1 MKIGIIGD
9 VHIAPPPEKRIDDY
23 FQVGLNKIEEIAKAC
38 DVAIFLGDIFTN
50 PKVDEKYVNRLIRH
64 LDYCN
69 QVHKC
74 NFKTIIGNHDVAHE
88 EEVNLDDSSLGI
100 LHSSKVMGI
109 ITPDKP
115 AIIHDKDII
124 YRFNTI
130 PVKFKNAQ
138 EYIKTIRYT
147 NEVQLNVGGQL
158 KPCIDVLLVHH
169 QYESG
174 NPCFYYDDF
183 KDLGCKH
190 IFLGHDHKP
199 MDAGRIIY
207 PEFTVYRSGS
217 VMRNRA
223 DDYNFTRKS
232 IYYFIIDTE
241 PADGKTIYCKTVTMS
256 NPYNIFKV
264 EAVNKLNTQEKK
276 YTEVIDSL
284 IEKYKNNISLQ
295 DKFSIKKIMIELKAK
310 PESINYIDNQY
321 KKIGE
326 IFN

>member
-1 MKIGIIGD
+1 MI
-9 VHIAPPPEKRIDDY
+9 KRIQNIYYPYYINYPKDNKFY
-23 FQVGLNKIEEIAKAC
+23 VPRLNNENNKVAKATILPQGARNYTC
-38 DVAIFLGDIFTN
+38 VDPN
-50 PKVDEKYVNRLIRH
+50 KVEYFVNQREAALPY
-64 LDYCN
+64 L
-69 QVHKC
+69 
-74 NFKTIIGNHDVAHE
+74 A
-88 EEVNLDDSSLGI
+88 
-100 LHSSKVMGI
+100 
-109 ITPDKP
+109 
-115 AIIHDKDII
+115 DII
-124 YRFNTI
+124 AHSN
-130 PVKFKNAQ
+130 
-138 EYIKTIRYT
+138 
-147 NEVQLNVGGQL
+147 NEVQLTAGGQL